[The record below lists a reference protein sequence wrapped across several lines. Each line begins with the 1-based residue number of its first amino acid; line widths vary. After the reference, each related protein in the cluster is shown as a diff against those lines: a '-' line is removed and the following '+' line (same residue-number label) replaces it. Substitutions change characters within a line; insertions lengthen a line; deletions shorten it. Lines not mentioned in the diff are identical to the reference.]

1 MSDDAEVHRGAP
13 AGRQEMQK
21 RNAGGTPMSDY
32 TPPPELCEAAQGR
45 FLHPAVK
52 GALQRAVAFRH
63 PDGHPELVPYDVHQ
77 AVVSDAIDTALA
89 AYDQRVREGGL
100 VPWELHEQIVTEAVD
115 KAVAGAEELFR
126 KHELVP
132 WEQVREL
139 VEAAGDA
146 LAYVNTWGSITIAR
160 GAEGVR
166 ERRDGCSS
174 RLRAALAKFKENPD
188 A

>member
-1 MSDDAEVHRGAP
+1 
-13 AGRQEMQK
+13 
-21 RNAGGTPMSDY
+21 MSDY

-139 VEAAGDA
+139 VDAARA
-146 LAYVNTWGSITIAR
+146 ARRQHTYVEDCWYSCPKAP
-160 GAEGVR
+160 
-166 ERRDGCSS
+166 DGCCDDSQGDECNCGAD
-174 RLRAALAKFKENPD
+174 RINAALDAALAPFIQEPG
-188 A
+188 